1 MPTAGEFCSRRVV
14 IAKKGDSLVEA
25 ARRMRDEH
33 VGSLVV
39 VEDEDGGKRIPIGV
53 LTDRDIVVGVVAT
66 NPDDLPRLMVGDVI
80 VGELIKAW
88 EDDDLAD
95 TLKRMRSYGVRR
107 IPVLGRDGE
116 LVGLVSFDDIVE
128 YLSEEVNDL
137 ATLLSREQSRE
148 HQVRP

>member
-39 VEDEDGGKRIPIGV
+39 VEDEDGKRIPIGV

-80 VGELIKAW
+80 LGELIKAW

-116 LVGLVSFDDIVE
+116 LVGLVAFDDIVE